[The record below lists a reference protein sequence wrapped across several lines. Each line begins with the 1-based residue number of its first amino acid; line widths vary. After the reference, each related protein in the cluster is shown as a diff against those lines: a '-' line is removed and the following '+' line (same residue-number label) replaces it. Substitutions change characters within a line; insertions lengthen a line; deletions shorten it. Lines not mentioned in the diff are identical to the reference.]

1 MSEALGR
8 RALRFSTP
16 DQRRAAMYASI
27 RKYRGMR
34 SVDEIMKRVD
44 KGFVPLV
51 KKLGGFQGYYIMDC
65 GDGTVVSISVFDSR
79 EHALAS
85 NEKAASW
92 VKSNLADLAGDAKPE
107 ITAGEVRV
115 SVSGYR
121 PKNRD

>member
-1 MSEALGR
+1 
-8 RALRFSTP
+8 
-16 DQRRAAMYASI
+16 MYASI

-85 NEKAASW
+85 NEKAAAW

-115 SVSGYR
+115 SVSG
-121 PKNRD
+121 